1 MPRKSAAALSVL
13 PLPETRPKP
22 PPAPRELTP
31 TQAKLWDDIVASRPA
46 DWFTG
51 GANAILLVALVRHAD
66 AANTIAGLM
75 AEADPLDRRYR
86 LLSVMA
92 VRQSAMVAQLAS
104 KLRLL
109 PANLYRSTQAVPTA
123 STRTPP
129 WGRHL

>member
-1 MPRKSAAALSVL
+1 LAVVRPAEA
-13 PLPETRPKP
+13 PPKP
-22 PPAPRELTP
+22 PAAPSELTP
-31 TQAKLWDDIVASRPA
+31 SQAKLWDDIVASRPF

-51 GANAILLVALVRHAD
+51 GANAVLLVALVRHAD
-66 AANTIAGLM
+66 SANVIAGLM

-86 LLSVMA
+86 LLSTMA

-129 WGRHL
+129 WGRHI